1 MLVNLYQA
9 LKNFPAISRQLNC
22 KGMLFTNYDCPQVIK
37 KQRFFVECNYI
48 AYVISGRRVFHKN
61 EQSWEL
67 KEGVCVF
74 VKKGTHIAEKEE
86 DEGWCV
92 MVFFVPDHFLK
103 QLIDENGNSL
113 AGPSFAKGSEDH
125 VLNLHVNELSRSF
138 FVSMLPYFTQTPPPS
153 ETLVELKFKELVLSL
168 LNDEGNRHFLAYLKN
183 LNKEQ
188 PSIEEVMQ
196 KNFTSNLTL
205 ADYAKLLCKSVPVFK
220 REFKKTFNDTPANWV
235 MKRRISKAA
244 ELLQSTTM
252 TITDIGFE
260 CGFENQTHFSR
271 VFKQKMGRSPLQFR
285 IHGQAFLS
293 GRTVGAHTF

>member
-1 MLVNLYQA
+1 MLINLYQA
-9 LKNFPAISRQLNC
+9 LKNFPALSRQLNC
-22 KGMLFTNYDCPQVIK
+22 KGMLFTNYDCPQSMK
-37 KQRFFVECNYI
+37 KQKFFVECNYI

-67 KEGVCVF
+67 NEGVCVF
-74 VKKGTHIAEKEE
+74 VKKGTHLAEKEE

-92 MVFFVPDHFLK
+92 MVFFIPDHFFK
-103 QLIDENGNSL
+103 QLIDENRNTLPQPNHSE
-113 AGPSFAKGSEDH
+113 GSEDH

-138 FVSMLPYFTQTPPPS
+138 FISMMPYFIQTPPPS

-183 LNKEQ
+183 LDKQ
-188 PSIEEVMQ
+188 RPSMEEIMQ

-235 MKRRISKAA
+235 MKRRISMAA
-244 ELLQSTTM
+244 QLLKNTT
-252 TITDIGFE
+252 TSVTDIGFE

-271 VFKQKMGRSPLQFR
+271 VFRQKMGRSPLQFR
-285 IHGQAFLS
+285 MHGQAPLS
-293 GRTVGAHTF
+293 EGAVGAHTF